1 MYVQEHLVPRPVDE
15 WGGWQP
21 VAAQAAVA
29 VRLVVAVVW
38 ALVLAK
44 VPGCD
49 RKPCG
54 GDCTGVVPE
63 VLVAGL
69 PPVPADLE
77 LRLRLVVRIPRER
90 AIHWLVAV
98 LVSVLRAVDYAGTRK
113 SGPWR
118 GGGKTDCVN
127 IE

>member
-1 MYVQEHLVPRPVDE
+1 VCAGAAGPPPRGRRG
-15 WGGWQP
+15 GGWQL
-21 VAAQAAVA
+21 VAAQVA
-29 VRLVVAVVW
+29 GVVRLVVAVVW

-54 GDCTGVVPE
+54 GDCTGLVPE
-63 VLVAGL
+63 VLIAGL

-98 LVSVLRAVDYAGTRK
+98 LVSFLRAVDYAGTRNVGHGVAEERQIV
-113 SGPWR
+113 S
-118 GGGKTDCVN
+118 
-127 IE
+127 I

>member
-1 MYVQEHLVPRPVDE
+1 MQEHLVPRPVDE
-15 WGGWQP
+15 WGGWQL

-63 VLVAGL
+63 VLAAGL

-77 LRLRLVVRIPRER
+77 LRLRLVVRTPRER

-98 LVSVLRAVDYAGTRK
+98 LVSVLRAVDYVGTRK